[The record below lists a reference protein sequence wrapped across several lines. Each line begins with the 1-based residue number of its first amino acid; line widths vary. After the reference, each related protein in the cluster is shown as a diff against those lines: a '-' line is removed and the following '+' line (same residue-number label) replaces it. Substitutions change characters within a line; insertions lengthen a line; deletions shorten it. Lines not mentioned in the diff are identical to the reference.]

1 MHDEKARR
9 RRSEGEVQAKLHT
22 SSMSSEARN
31 GKAIPP
37 GQSLPLDSFWA
48 DEDSYVRSLLCF
60 ATTSELFRNLCGGVH
75 ILDFLTREP
84 DLYKTVLPQE
94 WRDWFNQVDVHDVL
108 QLILREDLE
117 LLVSSPSQKS
127 WHNGPIPPQS
137 LVVYALTIRR
147 HCLLRSYIPTPPGP
161 DSKAMPRR
169 LAAGMKPKKVHEV
182 QHFSAYVDRLSL
194 LVAEETGKPVSGLVD
209 FGSGQ
214 NYLGRALASPPYHQD
229 VIAIERRHHN
239 VAGARRKDVYAKLAK
254 REKIMRNKKEYKRML
269 VENALAEVSLS
280 GTSSISHA
288 DRGRESVA
296 IEDSSDLGL
305 KGSITYIEHN
315 IENGRIEDVIYPPDC
330 NPSLSSAS
338 SSTSDEC
345 LNSSAA
351 SRPNLMVL
359 SLHSCGNLSHHGLRT
374 LSPSLNPS
382 IAAVALI
389 GCCYNLLT
397 ERLGPTTYKHPLL
410 RPHHPR
416 LEATGSAYDPHGF
429 PMSRRLEEFANPDGS
444 KGVRLNITARM
455 MAVQAPYNWGRD
467 DSEAFFTRHFYRAL
481 LQRMLTDAGI
491 VKESSGP
498 NAQAI
503 AGGSISGRAG
513 QGTPLVIGSLG
524 KSAFTSF
531 SAYGHAAL
539 EKLAQDPEIDSLIR
553 SKGLVFTDD
562 LVRSYETRFA
572 HARKQLAV
580 MWSLMAFSAGV
591 VESIIV
597 VDRWLW
603 LREQVGWIGKSW
615 VEPVFDY
622 KHSPRNLVVV
632 GIRKRLEEQG
642 KEKEDSRAGM
652 NKAPEESQD
661 SD

>member
-1 MHDEKARR
+1 M
-9 RRSEGEVQAKLHT
+9 
-22 SSMSSEARN
+22 
-31 GKAIPP
+31 PP
-37 GQSLPLDSFWA
+37 LQSLPLDPFWQ
-48 DEDSYVRSLLCF
+48 DEESYVQSLLRF
-60 ATTSELFRNLCGGVH
+60 ATTSELFHNLCGGVH
-75 ILDFLTREP
+75 ILDFLTQEP

-94 WRDWFNQVDVHDVL
+94 WRDCFDQVDVHDVL

-117 LLVSSPSQKS
+117 LLMSSPCQTS
-127 WHNGPIPPQS
+127 WHNGPIPPES

-147 HCLLRSYIPTPPGP
+147 HCLLRSYIPTLPGP

-182 QHFSAYVDRLSL
+182 QHFSAYIDRLSL
-194 LVAEETGKPVSGLVD
+194 LVAEETEKPVSGLVD

-214 NYLGRALASPPYHQD
+214 NYLGRALASPPYNQN
-229 VIAIERRHHN
+229 VIAIERKHRN
-239 VAGARRKDVYAKLAK
+239 VAGARRKDVYAKLTK
-254 REKIMRNKKEYKRML
+254 REKIMRNKKEYKRL
-269 VENALAEVSLS
+269 LAENALTDGKSPR
-280 GTSSISHA
+280 TSSISPT
-288 DRGRESVA
+288 DCGRESVA
-296 IEDSSDLGL
+296 IEDSSDVGFN
-305 KGSITYIEHN
+305 GSITYIEHN
-315 IENGRIEDVIYPPDC
+315 IENGRIEDVVYPREYTP
-330 NPSLSSAS
+330 NLSSAS
-338 SSTSDEC
+338 SFISDEC

-351 SRPNLMVL
+351 SISDQSATSRPSLMVL

-444 KGVRLNITARM
+444 NGVRLNITARM

-481 LQRMLTDAGI
+481 LQRMLMDAGI

-498 NAQAI
+498 DAQNI
-503 AGGSISGRAG
+503 AGGSISSRDG
-513 QGTPLVIGSLG
+513 QGTPLIIGSLR

-531 SAYGHAAL
+531 SAYVHAAL

-553 SKGLVFTDD
+553 SKGFVLTDD
-562 LVRSYETRFA
+562 MIASYEARFA
-572 HARKQLAV
+572 YARKQLAV

-603 LREQVGWIGKSW
+603 LREQVGWIGKVW
-615 VEPVFDY
+615 VEPVFEY

-632 GIRKRLEEQG
+632 GIRRRLEQQR
-642 KEKEDSRAGM
+642 KEKEDL
-652 NKAPEESQD
+652 ESGYE
-661 SD
+661 